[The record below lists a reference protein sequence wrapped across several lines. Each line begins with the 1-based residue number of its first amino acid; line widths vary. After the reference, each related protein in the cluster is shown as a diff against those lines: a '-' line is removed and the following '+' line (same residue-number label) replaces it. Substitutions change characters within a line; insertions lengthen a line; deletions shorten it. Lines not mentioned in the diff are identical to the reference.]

1 MKSKI
6 LLYYFLA
13 VIAIGFLMYEYFFTG
28 IEYGMM
34 NHHYGY
40 YNYHSRNLGLLNTG
54 FAFISYIVL
63 ILCAILIL
71 KEKTIASNTALE
83 ILNDRFSKGE
93 ISIEE
98 YQTISEIL
106 KGNRWEYD
114 AFMGINNFYFILF
127 TVKWEIRYWS
137 F

>member
-1 MKSKI
+1 

-13 VIAIGFLMYEYFFTG
+13 VLSIGFLIYDYFFTG

-40 YNYHSRNLGLLNTG
+40 YNYHSRNLDLLNTG
-54 FAFISYIVL
+54 FVFISYITL

-71 KEKTIASNTALE
+71 KEKTITSNTALE
-83 ILNDRFSKGE
+83 ILNDRLSKGE

-98 YQTISEIL
+98 YKTIAKIL
-106 KGNRWEYD
+106 KGNR
-114 AFMGINNFYFILF
+114 
-127 TVKWEIRYWS
+127 
-137 F
+137 